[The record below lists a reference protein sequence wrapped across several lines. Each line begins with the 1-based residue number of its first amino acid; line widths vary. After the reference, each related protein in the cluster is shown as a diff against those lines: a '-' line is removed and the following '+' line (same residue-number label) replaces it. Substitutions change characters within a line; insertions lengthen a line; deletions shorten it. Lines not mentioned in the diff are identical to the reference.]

1 MKEASDAGVPA
12 SLCRLFRT
20 DVLDPVAAGFELC
33 EIVLSDNFPHY
44 VHAGFW
50 AWLRWRRHGRKF
62 VFERVDFLRDC
73 LDALCGL
80 FQPNASTAT
89 ILGDELD
96 ACLFE
101 GRANCLDGSF
111 LKYLGSPHDLLKIVR

>member
-1 MKEASDAGVPA
+1 MRASRKP
-12 SLCRLFRT
+12 CRLFRT
-20 DVLDPVAAGFELC
+20 IVLDPFAAGFELC
-33 EIVLSDNFPHY
+33 QIVLGDSFPHY

-50 AWLRWRRHGRKF
+50 AWLRWRRHGRHL
-62 VFERVDFLRDC
+62 VFERVDFLCDF

-80 FQPNASTAT
+80 FEPHASAAA

-96 ACLFE
+96 AGLFE

-111 LKYLGSPHDLLKIVR
+111 LKFFARLKPDDGVRANASGRG